1 MKQKNIPYLCGGTLL
16 LLLERTKKADISAR
30 KRSQGINDSLSNPEM
45 LKGLINV
52 VTGVWPQVYDE
63 SFKKNTSQYRK
74 CEIRGNTYIT
84 FNDKDTIN
92 RFDSNVK
99 GKYSNVVCRMIGFT
113 NRFISRSKSD
123 RLVRELVEVIL
134 KDQGISDNDYFYIK
148 SDGSAITKADLIK
161 QDRFDLQPFLV
172 GVLYYILLH
181 RQDNTLGKATFDDWC
196 EEAPPHIPRK
206 IRDNFLI
213 GSKIKLTVSWC
224 NISDFQHFDNSS
236 PKPEEKNDH
245 DNTSD
250 PSSDDDDHPTA
261 TVVVEETPSNTETQ
275 QQTTIIHNQTNVVQY
290 GEKSISL
297 VNNGTINKRDDQY

>member
-16 LLLERTKKADISAR
+16 LLLERAKKAGISAR
-30 KRSQGINDSLSNPEM
+30 ERSQGINDSLSNPEM

-74 CEIRGNTYIT
+74 CEISGNTYIT

-113 NRFISRSKSD
+113 NRFISPGNAD
-123 RLVRELVEVIL
+123 RLVRELVDVIL
-134 KDQGISDNDYFYIK
+134 KDQGISDDDYFYIK
-148 SDGSAITKADLIK
+148 CDGSSITKADLIK
-161 QDRFDLQPFLV
+161 QDHFDLQPFLV
-172 GVLYYILLH
+172 GVLHYILL
-181 RQDNTLGKATFDDWC
+181 L
-196 EEAPPHIPRK
+196 PRR
-206 IRDNFLI
+206 IRDDFSI
-213 GSKIKLTVSWC
+213 GSGIKLTVSWC
-224 NISDFQHFDNSS
+224 DITEYRRSDSTTSKAEDTTVSH
-236 PKPEEKNDH
+236 
-245 DNTSD
+245 NTSD
-250 PSSDDDDHPTA
+250 PSSADDDPPTA

-297 VNNGTINKRDDQY
+297 VNNGTINIDL